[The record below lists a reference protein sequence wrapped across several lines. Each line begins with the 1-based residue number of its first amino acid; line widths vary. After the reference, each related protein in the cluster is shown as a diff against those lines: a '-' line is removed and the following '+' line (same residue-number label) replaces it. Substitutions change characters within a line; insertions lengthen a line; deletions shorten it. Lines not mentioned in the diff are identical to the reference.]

1 LFKGANGLPP
11 APPEPF
17 ETPVGFTWLPLVV
30 KRGGGAPPVLALSED
45 IQEFEL
51 PIAMSPPPALEEFF
65 GGGGAGTAATTPS
78 GAGGSQQQQTME
90 NSSGIKYVDNGKPL
104 FRFRARLVSTV

>member
-1 LFKGANGLPP
+1 
-11 APPEPF
+11 
-17 ETPVGFTWLPLVV
+17 VI

-51 PIAMSPPPALEEFF
+51 PIALSLEEFF

-78 GAGGSQQQQTME
+78 CAGGSQQQTME
-90 NSSGIKYVDNGKPL
+90 NSRGIKYVDNGKPL